1 MKGLEGRNMKKFL
14 SFLLF
19 LSIFLKPEV
28 NVQAEEVRITYNN
41 LKNIVYNMSLDGK
54 SQSHTVTMFKMGDR
68 IAYCIEPG
76 VEITNNY
83 YDIYTDWSKV
93 DMSLELKSLL
103 EKIGYYGYDYPG
115 HQTNYY
121 YIAAQELIW
130 RAVRPDIKVNWSTGI
145 NSTGDAIDVSKE
157 KEEIMNLVN
166 SHDLKPSFSEQTFK
180 DEVGKTITLKDEN
193 HVLDNYD
200 VDLIIVARGGGSLED
215 LEPFN
220 TEVVADAV
228 HNCSKFIVS
237 AVGHETDY
245 TICDFCSDLRAPT
258 PSAAAELVFDNIE
271 EKIVDFKQYIIRL
284 KQSIKDIYLDK
295 QQNFVDV
302 YKDLYKNYK
311 NLNVKYQNR
320 FSSCVV
326 EFLHAINTF
335 IESKQH
341 KLEVLSSMLNKLN
354 PKEVLKLGYAS
365 VKKDNKKVA
374 SIKDINLNDKMQL
387 TFVDGKVSAIVSKI
401 EGEKN
406 GI

>member
-1 MKGLEGRNMKKFL
+1 MEEKALTVSQL
-14 SFLLF
+14 SMYIKQ
-19 LSIFLKPEV
+19 IFD
-28 NVQAEEVRITYNN
+28 AEEMLYN
-41 LKNIVYNMSLDGK
+41 
-54 SQSHTVTMFKMGDR
+54 
-68 IAYCIEPG
+68 
-76 VEITNNY
+76 
-83 YDIYTDWSKV
+83 
-93 DMSLELKSLL
+93 
-103 EKIGYYGYDYPG
+103 
-115 HQTNYY
+115 
-121 YIAAQELIW
+121 
-130 RAVRPDIKVNWSTGI
+130 IKVMG
-145 NSTGDAIDVSKE
+145 
-157 KEEIMNLVN
+157 EISGLSVVRGVAY
-166 SHDLKPSFSEQTFK
+166 F
-180 DEVGKTITLKDEN
+180 TLKDEN
-193 HVLDNYD
+193 ATLSCVCFDTTDFSFLNGDRVIVTGTPRYYVKGGKLNFNVAKISKYGVGELYQKFLDLKNKLEKKGYFDKANKKQQPQSIKRVGVVTSKEGAVIQDIINVGTRRNPFIDIVLYPVKVQGVNAEREIAKGINVLDNYD

-284 KQSIKDIYLDK
+284 KQSIKDVYLDK

-311 NLNVKYQNR
+311 NLIVKYQNR
-320 FSSCVV
+320 FSSCLV
-326 EFLHAINTF
+326 EFLHAVNTF

-374 SIKDINLNDKMQL
+374 SIKDINLNDEMQL

>member
-1 MKGLEGRNMKKFL
+1 MEEKALTVSQL
-14 SFLLF
+14 SMYIKQ
-19 LSIFLKPEV
+19 IFD
-28 NVQAEEVRITYNN
+28 AEEMLYN
-41 LKNIVYNMSLDGK
+41 
-54 SQSHTVTMFKMGDR
+54 
-68 IAYCIEPG
+68 
-76 VEITNNY
+76 
-83 YDIYTDWSKV
+83 
-93 DMSLELKSLL
+93 
-103 EKIGYYGYDYPG
+103 
-115 HQTNYY
+115 
-121 YIAAQELIW
+121 
-130 RAVRPDIKVNWSTGI
+130 IKVMG
-145 NSTGDAIDVSKE
+145 
-157 KEEIMNLVN
+157 EISGLSVVRGVAY
-166 SHDLKPSFSEQTFK
+166 F
-180 DEVGKTITLKDEN
+180 TLKDEN
-193 HVLDNYD
+193 ATLSCVCFDTTDFSFLNGDRVIVTGTPRYYVKGGKLNFNVAKIAKYGVGELYQKFLDLKNKLEKKGYFDKANKKQQPQSIKRVGVVTSKEGAVIQDIINVGTRRNPFIDIVLYPVKVQGVNAEREIAKGINVLDNYD

-284 KQSIKDIYLDK
+284 KQSIKDVYLDK

-320 FSSCVV
+320 FSSCLV
-326 EFLHAINTF
+326 EFLHAVNTF

-374 SIKDINLNDKMQL
+374 SIKDINLNDEMQL